1 MKNPNIIA
9 LLIIVSIFTTIIY
22 TPSAI
27 AQNQHKNLSAKP
39 NTNNTVATLTD
50 APQTLIIN
58 QTTIPINQTTVT
70 VSETTKPTQNSQLE
84 PLSNQTLTSE
94 VDNLS
99 NIETKL

>member
-1 MKNPNIIA
+1 M
-9 LLIIVSIFTTIIY
+9 
-22 TPSAI
+22 
-27 AQNQHKNLSAKP
+27 
-39 NTNNTVATLTD
+39 VATLTD